1 VRWREALEEPPFVKI
16 SFVSIGVSR
25 RGVERMESRTKN
37 RLERR
42 GSRDSVAVRAHIVK
56 RHFILIQ
63 SEQFFLH
70 VILCMLMNV
79 FMCL

>member
-1 VRWREALEEPPFVKI
+1 MEGRARGAPLCKKI
-16 SFVSIGVSR
+16 FFVSVGLVSSE
-25 RGVERMESRTKN
+25 ERIEN
-37 RLERR
+37 RLERER
-42 GSRDSVAVRAHIVK
+42 SRDSVAVRAHIVK

>member
-1 VRWREALEEPPFVKI
+1 MEGRARGAPFCKNI
-16 SFVSIGVSR
+16 FFVSRLVGR
-25 RGVERMESRTKN
+25 EVEKN
-37 RLERR
+37 KENREKR
-42 GSRDSVAVRAHIVK
+42 GSCDSVAVQAHIVK

-70 VILCMLMNV
+70 VIMCLLMNV

>member
-1 VRWREALEEPPFVKI
+1 MEGRARGAPFVKR
-16 SFVSIGVSR
+16 SLYLASYLDW
-25 RGVERMESRTKN
+25 RGKSRTKN
-37 RLERR
+37 RLEKR
-42 GSRDSVAVRAHIVK
+42 GSCDSVAVRADIVK

>member
-1 VRWREALEEPPFVKI
+1 VRWREELEEPLFVKR
-16 SFVSIGVSR
+16 SSLYLDFSGKSR
-25 RGVERMESRTKN
+25 IEN

-42 GSRDSVAVRAHIVK
+42 GSCDSVAVRAHIVK

-70 VILCMLMNV
+70 VILCLLMNV